1 MYKTCNI
8 YTIFTLN
15 IPVTSHFL
23 LHSIF
28 TNESCVSVG
37 IIICTDIQEDYFRLL
52 HFVMLMFAVCF
63 DLPSGD
69 SIWQHVTSNVIQQFE
84 QTGVILSPWWAPWRP
99 TSLFDP
105 CFWIQKDAESRCRCP
120 EIVWAQSFPYHPAFQ
135 PLAAFMQKGSW
146 RDLWWQIFHL
156 FWATMCNSKE
166 NISKTHG
173 ISFIS
178 HGYASAYA

>member
-1 MYKTCNI
+1 MAA
-8 YTIFTLN
+8 
-15 IPVTSHFL
+15 
-23 LHSIF
+23 
-28 TNESCVSVG
+28 
-37 IIICTDIQEDYFRLL
+37 
-52 HFVMLMFAVCF
+52 FA
-63 DLPSGD
+63 
-69 SIWQHVTSNVIQQFE
+69 SNVIQQFE

-105 CFWIQKDAESRCRCP
+105 CFWIQKDAESRCWCP

-173 ISFIS
+173 ISFINRA
-178 HGYASAYA
+178 YASAYAWECADVFMQKSWFIRKFAFSGENLFYMHYCHIHTHITFF

>member
-1 MYKTCNI
+1 M
-8 YTIFTLN
+8 
-15 IPVTSHFL
+15 
-23 LHSIF
+23 
-28 TNESCVSVG
+28 
-37 IIICTDIQEDYFRLL
+37 ICTDIQDDYFRLL

-120 EIVWAQSFPYHPAFQ
+120 EIVWAQSFPYHPVFQ
-135 PLAAFMQKGSW
+135 PFAAFMQKGSW

-173 ISFIS
+173 ISFINRA
-178 HGYASAYA
+178 YASAYA